1 MPCSSIPAM
10 FFEQV
15 SRFGDRTFLRHKEDG
30 RWHDLSWHT
39 VAARVRNA
47 AKGLMA
53 LGVARGDRTSILSET
68 RPEWVIADLASV
80 CTGAADAPIYAT
92 NTAAQCAYVV
102 RDSGAAVVFV
112 STAAQLT
119 KLLAVRDTIPGAHHL
134 VCFEEPPSRG
144 EGVMTLAELEAM
156 GASSGL
162 DSELD
167 GRIHALTRDTLLT
180 LLYTSGTTGEPKGV
194 MLTHGNLLTN
204 CEAARKHVHVDER
217 DSTLSF
223 LPLSHSLER
232 MAGYYLAMLAG
243 ATISYAESI
252 EKLVDNIGEVRP
264 TVLVSVPRIYEKVHA
279 RFMDQAAGARGVK
292 KALIRWALRVGDTVA
307 REREKKRE
315 PTGRLALEYEVASKL
330 VFSKLR
336 ERMGGR
342 LRLCVSGGAP
352 LSAEIER
359 FLLGAGIRV
368 LEGYGLT
375 ETAPVISVNRLN
387 DFRLGSAG
395 TVLEGVEVR
404 IAEDGE
410 ILTRGPNVMKGY
422 WNKPEA
428 TREILSPD
436 GWLSTG
442 DVGRL
447 DADGFLF
454 ITDRKKDLIKT
465 AGGKYVAPQEIENLL
480 ILQRFVEQVN
490 VVGDGRPY
498 CVAVIVPRLDG
509 LRAWA
514 REQGVPFAS
523 DAELVAHPRARAAVQ
538 ADIDVVNHQ
547 LARYQTIKRFVLT
560 AEPFTQENGQ
570 LTPTLK
576 VRRKAVNARYARE
589 IDALYA
595 GPDARAEVRGEP
607 GEAGGRRPAAAFR
620 DTLADGGGRH
630 HVTGG

>member
-1 MPCSSIPAM
+1 MSYASMEAM

-15 SRFGDRTFLRHKEDG
+15 NRLGDRTFLRHKQDG
-30 RWHDLSWHT
+30 RWHEQSWRT

-47 AKGLMA
+47 AKGLIA
-53 LGVARGDRTSILSET
+53 LGVAQGHRTCILSEN
-68 RPEWVIADLASV
+68 RPEWAIADLASICV
-80 CTGAADAPIYAT
+80 GAADAPIYAT

-119 KLLAVRDTIPGAHHL
+119 KLMAARDAMPGARHL
-134 VCFEEPPSRG
+134 VCFEEPPGRG
-144 EGVMTLAELEAM
+144 EGVMTLAELEAR

-162 DSELD
+162 DAELD
-167 GRIHALTRDTLLT
+167 ARIRALTPDTLLT

-194 MLTHGNLLTN
+194 MLTHGNLLAN
-204 CEAARKHVHVDER
+204 CEAARKHVYVDEQ
-217 DSTLSF
+217 DSVVSF

-232 MAGYYLAMLAG
+232 MAGYYLPVLAG

-264 TVLVSVPRIYEKVHA
+264 TILVSVPRIYEKVHA
-279 RFMDQAAGARGVK
+279 RFMGQAADARGVK
-292 KALIRWALRVGDTVA
+292 KALLRWALRVGDAVA
-307 REREKKRE
+307 REREMKRE
-315 PTGRLALEYEVASKL
+315 PAGRLALEYGLASKL
-330 VFSKLR
+330 VFSKLQ
-336 ERMGGR
+336 ERLGGR
-342 LRLCVSGGAP
+342 LRFCVSGGAP
-352 LSAEIER
+352 LSAHIQR
-359 FLLGAGIRV
+359 FLLGAGIKV

-375 ETAPVISVNRLN
+375 ETAPVITVNRLD

-422 WNKPEA
+422 WNKPEE
-428 TREILSPD
+428 TRAILAPD

-465 AGGKYVAPQEIENLL
+465 AGGKYIAPQEIENLL
-480 ILQRFVEQVN
+480 VLQRFVEQVN
-490 VVGDGRPY
+490 VVGDERPY
-498 CVAVIVPRLDG
+498 CVAVIVPRLEA
-509 LRAWA
+509 LRVWA
-514 REQGVPFAS
+514 REQGIAVAS
-523 DAELVAHPRARAAVQ
+523 DAELVAHPRAVAAVQ
-538 ADIDVVNHQ
+538 ADVDVVNGQ

-560 AEPFTQENGQ
+560 SEPFTQDNGQ

-576 VRRKAVNARYARE
+576 VRRKSVNARYVKE
-589 IDALYA
+589 IELLYA
-595 GPDARAEVRGEP
+595 GSAARPVARGESAKSEWA
-607 GEAGGRRPAAAFR
+607 EAGP
-620 DTLADGGGRH
+620 GGPP
-630 HVTGG
+630 

>member
-1 MPCSSIPAM
+1 MSYPSIAAM

-15 SRFGDRTFLRHKEDG
+15 SRSGDRTFLRHKQDG
-30 RWHDLSWHT
+30 RWRDLSWRT
-39 VAARVRNA
+39 VAARARNA

-53 LGVARGDRTSILSET
+53 LGVAPGDRTGILSEN
-68 RPEWVIADLASV
+68 RPEWVIADLATV
-80 CTGAADAPIYAT
+80 CAGAADAPIYST

-112 STAAQLT
+112 STAAQLA

-144 EGVMTLAELEAM
+144 GGVMTMAELEAR

-162 DSELD
+162 DAELD
-167 GRIHALTRDTLLT
+167 GRIRALTPDVLLT

-194 MLTHGNLLTN
+194 MLTHGNLLAN
-204 CEAARKHVHVDER
+204 CEAARKHVYVDER
-217 DSTLSF
+217 DSIVSF

-232 MAGYYLAMLAG
+232 LAGYYLPMLAG

-279 RFMDQAAGARGVK
+279 RFMEQAAGARGVK
-292 KALIRWALRVGDTVA
+292 KVLIRWALRVGDAVA
-307 REREKKRE
+307 REREKKLE
-315 PTGRLALEYEVASKL
+315 PAGRLALEYELASKL

-342 LRLCVSGGAP
+342 LRFCVSGGAP
-352 LSAEIER
+352 LSADIQR
-359 FLLGAGIRV
+359 FLLGAGIKV

-375 ETAPVISVNRLN
+375 ETAPVISVNRLD
-387 DFRLGSAG
+387 DFRLGSTG

-422 WNKPEA
+422 WNRPEE
-428 TREILSPD
+428 TRAILSPD

-454 ITDRKKDLIKT
+454 VTDRKKDLIKT

-480 ILQRFVEQVN
+480 VLQRFVEQVN
-490 VVGDGRPY
+490 VVGDERPY
-498 CVAVIVPRLDG
+498 CVAVIVPRLDA

-514 REQGVPFAS
+514 REQGIAFAS
-523 DAELVAHPRARAAVQ
+523 DAELVAHPRAVAGVQ
-538 ADIDVVNHQ
+538 ADVDVVNGQ

-560 AEPFTQENGQ
+560 AEPFTQDNGQ
-570 LTPTLK
+570 LTPTMK
-576 VRRKAVNARYARE
+576 VRRKSVNARYARE
-589 IDALYA
+589 IESLYA
-595 GPDARAEVRGEP
+595 ARPASRGEP
-607 GEAGGRRPAAAFR
+607 GEGEWAAA
-620 DTLADGGGRH
+620 GSGR
-630 HVTGG
+630 